1 MAIVDPPELA
11 FEASLEEMSP
21 PGKEQ
26 QHMSGVFH
34 GHSKSDNVTGPLIFA
49 NYGSRED
56 FAHLAQ
62 QGIDVK
68 GAVVIVR
75 YYGTQGDRALKVKA
89 AELAGAKGC
98 LIYSDPLD
106 DGAAKGPTIPD
117 GIWRPPDS
125 VQRGSVSLM
134 SWIVGDVLTPGWAS
148 TPGADR
154 IPVEDNPGLV
164 NIPSLPLSWRDADL
178 LLRALQDH
186 GVELDDRMS
195 HSWTGNITS
204 PNNPI
209 VNLQNLQDENQKQP
223 IRNILGGIVGIET
236 PEKTVYVGNHRD
248 AWCFGAVDPGS
259 GTAVF
264 LEVVRVLGELMQ
276 LGWRPRRSIVFAS
289 WDAEEYNLIGST
301 EHVEERLDQIRT
313 EGVAYLNVDSAVS
326 GHKFWAD
333 GSPLFQRPLHR
344 VLERV
349 ALPGQNKTL
358 MDDWNERETK
368 LGGLG
373 AGSDYVAFQ
382 DLAGCSSI
390 DFGLKGQEHGFPY
403 HSCYDT
409 FEWIKKFADPTLEFH
424 AAMAQVWALL
434 ILEIADEPIIGF
446 DFPFY
451 AAEVQRYLGALY
463 SDLAGMEDEGAKTIN
478 LQPLM
483 DASNLFVANA
493 LEFDTYE
500 SSWSAM
506 VGSASLMESRE
517 TAIRR
522 ISHNTRMSD
531 FESFLLDLPDKY
543 DLPEAGDGES
553 QPREGGIPG
562 RTQFKHVIFGPQRWS
577 GYEEAYFPGIRDM
590 LEQKDWV
597 RAQQQVEIAAKRLGY
612 AAKKLVH

>member
-1 MAIVDPPELA
+1 
-11 FEASLEEMSP
+11 MS
-21 PGKEQ
+21 E
-26 QHMSGVFH
+26 VFH

-56 FAHLAQ
+56 FADLAEL
-62 QGIDVK
+62 GINVT
-68 GAVVIVR
+68 GAVVIVK

-106 DGAAKGPTIPD
+106 DGAARGPTIPD
-117 GIWRPPDS
+117 GIWRPADS

-154 IPVEDNPGLV
+154 IPIENNPGLV
-164 NIPSLPLSWRDADL
+164 NIPSLPLSWRDADP
-178 LLRALQDH
+178 LLRALQGH
-186 GVELDDRMS
+186 GAQLDDRIS
-195 HSWTGNITS
+195 QSWTGNTS
-204 PNNPI
+204 SPDNPI

-223 IRNILGGIVGIET
+223 IRNVLGRIVGIET
-236 PEKTVYVGNHRD
+236 PEKTVYIGNHRD

-264 LEVVRVLGELMQ
+264 LEVVRVFGELMQ

-301 EHVEERLDQIRT
+301 EHVEERIDQIRAD
-313 EGVAYLNVDSAVS
+313 GVAYLNVDSAIS

-333 GSPLFQRPLHR
+333 ASPLFLRPLHR
-344 VLERV
+344 VLDRV
-349 ALPGQNKTL
+349 ALPGANRTL
-358 MDDWNERETK
+358 MADWHDRETK

-390 DFGLKGQEHGFPY
+390 DFGFKGQDHGYPY

-409 FEWIKKFADPTLEFH
+409 FDWLKKFADPTMEFH
-424 AAMAQVWALL
+424 AAIAQVWALL
-434 ILEIADEPIIGF
+434 ILEIADEPVIGF

-451 AAEVQRYLGALY
+451 AAEVQRYVG
-463 SDLAGMEDEGAKTIN
+463 DLERNVAGMEDEGAKAID
-478 LQPLM
+478 LKPLR
-483 DASNLFVANA
+483 DASNVFVDNA
-493 LEFDTYE
+493 LEFDGYE

-506 VGSASLMESRE
+506 VGSPSLMESRE

-522 ISHNTRMSD
+522 VSHNTRMSD
-531 FESFLLDLPDKY
+531 FETFLLDLPEKY
-543 DLPEAGDGES
+543 DLPDKGEGEGES
-553 QPREGGIPG
+553 EYREGGIPG
-562 RTQFKHVIFGPQRWS
+562 RTQFKHVIFGPQLWS

-590 LEQKDWV
+590 LEQKDWLQ
-597 RAQQQVEIAAKRLGY
+597 AQEQVEIAAKRLSY
-612 AAKKLVH
+612 AAKKLVY